1 MGRLPAGPPGL
12 TDDLRTRAREWA
24 ERSCLEQGLS
34 VKVSDPRT
42 LRDVAQLL
50 RASVEGS
57 DPPDGREPGGVE
69 AVVPAPA
76 GRDDD
81 VVEDGGDDRVLS
93 CEGQVG
99 PTLPQSGRGRVMTSR
114 WVSGNAA
121 MVRSMT
127 PRVSA
132 ERSRPSG

>member
-1 MGRLPAGPPGL
+1 MARASRLLGSVGV
-12 TDDLRTRAREWA
+12 TDDLAACAREWA
-24 ERSCLEQGLS
+24 ERSCLDQGLS

-50 RASVEGS
+50 GTRISGS
-57 DPPDGREPGGVE
+57 DPPDGGQAGGVE

-76 GRDDD
+76 GGNDD

-99 PTLPQSGRGRVMTSR
+99 PTLPQSGRVADVTLKDRD
-114 WVSGNAA
+114 AA
-121 MVRSMT
+121 
-127 PRVSA
+127 
-132 ERSRPSG
+132 